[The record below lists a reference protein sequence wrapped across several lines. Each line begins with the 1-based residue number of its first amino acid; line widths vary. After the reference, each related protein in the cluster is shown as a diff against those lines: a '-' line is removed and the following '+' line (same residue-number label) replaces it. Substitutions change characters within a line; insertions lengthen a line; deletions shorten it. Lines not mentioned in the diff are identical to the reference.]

1 MRKLV
6 SWLLN
11 FLLLGTPLLIDALS
25 SRKKIKALMNQ
36 QAFVKVKTDQ
46 NEVEIL
52 VKGLTLHLEIDAWEP
67 RHVIDDA
74 ITETRIGNDRK
85 EE

>member
-6 SWLLN
+6 SWVLN

-67 RHVIDDA
+67 CHVIGDA